1 MMSTSL
7 LARDNIENYDYRW
20 PLNQVEVSTGA
31 LPQSKEINRLLTAAI
46 VSRKFCSLLLTDPIQ
61 ALTKGYNGETF
72 KLTAEEVQQIRAIKA
87 SSLRDFALQ
96 LINGHVHEKTAT
108 EAQLTSWRNKIYVKA

>member
-1 MMSTSL
+1 MSTSL

-31 LPQSKEINRLLTAAI
+31 LPHSKEINRLLTAAI
-46 VSRKFCSLLLTDPIQ
+46 VSRRFCSLLLTDPIQ

-96 LINGHVHEKTAT
+96 LIKGHVHEKTAT